1 MNRSISK
8 SILATGLISMM
19 ISCAAP
25 DSGTSSHNSDNFS
38 QTGQSGV
45 MDDFSNPN
53 VVQVAIVSEDH
64 STLVAALKAANYVD
78 ALSNVGPFTVFAPN
92 NEAFG
97 ELPKGTLETLIKPEN
112 QRQLRDILEY
122 HVLLGVYKP
131 EDFSNGRKLGTAH
144 GNSLMVEVAEDGSKM
159 INGAKIL
166 GTVVASNGIIHVV
179 DKVLLPE

>member
-1 MNRSISK
+1 
-8 SILATGLISMM
+8 MM
-19 ISCAAP
+19 MSCSAP
-25 DSGTSSHNSDNFS
+25 ESGTSENSNESFS
-38 QTGQSGV
+38 QAGQSAV
-45 MDDFSNPN
+45 ADDFSNPN
-53 VVQVAIVSEDH
+53 VVQVAIGSEDH

-92 NEAFG
+92 DNAFG
-97 ELPKGTLETLIKPEN
+97 ELPKGTVETLTKPEN

-131 EDFSNGRKLGTAH
+131 EDFVNGRKLGTVH
-144 GNSLMVEVAEDGSKM
+144 GNSLMVEIAPDGSKM

-179 DKVLLPE
+179 DKVLLPD